1 MSRYASKTEVSPA
14 KSRAEIEDTVTR
26 YGASSFASGWLADR
40 AVIQFE
46 MKGRRVRFTLPLP
59 DPKDKAFTEYTARGK
74 LWLRTDGAAA
84 ELYQQA
90 IRQRWRALLLTVKA
104 KLEAVEAGISV
115 FEDEFMAAI
124 VLPDGQTVGEVM
136 REQIA
141 IAYRD
146 GKMPPLLPDYRGG
159 ADGR

>member
-1 MSRYASKTEVSPA
+1 MTLYDLLGVGPEATDKQIRAAYRRKAKAAHPDAGGDPA
-14 KSRAEIEDTVTR
+14 AIER
-26 YGASSFASGWLADR
+26 LKFAHD
-40 AVIQFE
+40 
-46 MKGRRVRFTLPLP
+46 
-59 DPKDKAFTEYTARGK
+59 
-74 LWLRTDGAAA
+74 
-84 ELYQQA
+84 
-90 IRQRWRALLLTVKA
+90 LLLDEERRRRYDETGEEVPGRPDNA
-104 KLEAVEAGISV
+104 LAEAVEAGISV